1 MCGIAGIAGFTDQR
15 NAQETVARMM
25 SALARRGP
33 DGAGVEAWPACV
45 LGHRR
50 LAIFDLSE
58 AGRQPML
65 APDAQVG
72 VTFNGAIYNF
82 RELRRELEAR
92 GTSFHSQTDT
102 EVLIE
107 GYRAWGIDVLVRR
120 LRGMFA
126 FGLWDA
132 GARKLF
138 LVRDRLG
145 VKPLVYT
152 PTPDNGLAFASTVR
166 ALRHA
171 GLVAELDEQAVVD
184 YLEFGYVTDERVIY
198 RGAL

>member
-1 MCGIAGIAGFTDQR
+1 MPRPCGRSSCSNSGNESLLTTQARAQR
-15 NAQETVARMM
+15 R
-25 SALARRGP
+25 
-33 DGAGVEAWPACV
+33 
-45 LGHRR
+45 
-50 LAIFDLSE
+50 
-58 AGRQPML
+58 PML

-107 GYRAWGIDVLVRR
+107 GYRAWGIDELVRR

-132 GARKLF
+132 SARRLF

-145 VKPLVYT
+145 VKPLVYAHA
-152 PTPDNGLAFASTVR
+152 PNNQLAFASTVR
-166 ALRHA
+166 ALKRA
-171 GLVAELDEQAVVD
+171 GLVAEIDEQAVVD
-184 YLEFGYVTDERVIY
+184 YLEFGYVPDERVIY
-198 RGAL
+198 A